1 MMKTG
6 TMPKQGDILLIPIPF
21 TDLSSQKRRPV
32 IVVSNDQYNRKTSDI
47 IVVAMTSN
55 PQVTEYSLSITS
67 SDLVEGALNRPGKI
81 RVDKI
86 YALSQTIVAKT
97 FGQVDDKTLSRIR
110 RRLVN
115 LVASTARSRTRR

>member
-32 IVVSNDQYNRKTSDI
+32 IVISNDQYNRKTSDI